1 MYNRIIKIVLA
12 ALSLIWA
19 VYQFIEG
26 NIGTGIWFVLLSAFI
41 VLFIFKNEHIMVAF
55 WYLRKNNMPKAK
67 IAIGRIKHPEKLIK
81 SQEAYYYY
89 LTGLAESQSAGV
101 GKSEKYFKRALSIG
115 LRMKNDQAVA
125 KLNLAAIAMYKR
137 RKREATHLLNEA
149 KKLDKHNMLTD
160 QIKQLK
166 DQLKKI

>member
-1 MYNRIIKIVLA
+1 
-12 ALSLIWA
+12 
-19 VYQFIEG
+19 
-26 NIGTGIWFVLLSAFI
+26 
-41 VLFIFKNEHIMVAF
+41 
-55 WYLRKNNMPKAK
+55 MPKAK
-67 IAIGRIKHPEKLIK
+67 IAIGRIKHPEKLLK

-166 DQLKKI
+166 DQLKRI

>member
-19 VYQFIEG
+19 VYQFVEG
-26 NIGTGIWFVLLSAFI
+26 NIGTGIWFVLLSALI

-67 IAIGRIKHPEKLIK
+67 AAISRIKHPEKLIK

-89 LTGLAESQSAGV
+89 LFGLAESQSSGI

-137 RKREATHLLNEA
+137 RKREATTLLNEA

-166 DQLKKI
+166 DQMKKI